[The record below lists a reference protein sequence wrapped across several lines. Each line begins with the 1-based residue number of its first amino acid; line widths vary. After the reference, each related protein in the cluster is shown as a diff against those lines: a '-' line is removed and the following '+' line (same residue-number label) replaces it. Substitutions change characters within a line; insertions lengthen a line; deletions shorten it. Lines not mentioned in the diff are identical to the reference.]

1 MDTLSDYTIRGAL
14 KFDNAA
20 AEFGINFYAQ
30 WPDTAQKY
38 MLMRESDGLARLY
51 YCSSAGS
58 CEQLGSALDTVDSLN
73 DNDALIETDSVY
85 EYEIVVSPT
94 ASEEQ
99 IKVYVWKSGKTKPA
113 GAGIFGS
120 NVNVLGGGL
129 VGFVTSTGTGT
140 RYWNDL
146 IVTAN
151 DPYDGAFMANETFA
165 SDSVVDIKPYVPASW
180 HPDYEHVLLA
190 TGTDTTGFVYDPTE
204 QALVYRHKEGVE
216 YPVTCRLAPNTN
228 LEWESYVD
236 SGMVIKPADTVYNSV
251 SVGVVVYGQND
262 DDRYLL
268 NFTPSGVYLDG
279 GGINNEYV
287 DSMAFDPGDTLFYRV
302 QVQTFDVDTA
312 SDSIVTITAEAW
324 IGNNGSKQLLVDARE
339 DSDDTR
345 VVNGYPG
352 ISLDY
357 SGIAAGNILDASPI
371 RIQKA
376 WVRKMPASKEDL

>member
-1 MDTLSDYTIRGAL
+1 MDALSDYTIRGSL

-120 NVNVLGGGL
+120 NANVLGGGL

-140 RYWNDL
+140 RSWNDL

-216 YPVTCRLAPNTN
+216 YPVTCRLAPSTN
-228 LEWESYVD
+228 LEWRDYAD
-236 SGMVIKPADTVYNSV
+236 SGAIIIPNDTNYNSAKF
-251 SVGVVVYGQND
+251 GVVVYHQTD
-262 DDRYLL
+262 EDCYKVT
-268 NFTPSGVYLDG
+268 FTNGTAVLSG
-279 GGINNEYV
+279 GGLADTTLGFSYGV
-287 DSMAFDPGDTLFYRV
+287 GDTINYKV
-302 QVQTFDVDTA
+302 TAQTKVDTA
-312 SDSIVTITAEAW
+312 GDDLKTRIEVRLGRNTDA
-324 IGNNGSKQLLVDARE
+324 LVRYFA
-339 DSDDTR
+339 DDDEKTGWH
-345 VVNGYPG
+345 NEGYPG
-352 ISLDY
+352 VFINLQDITSP
-357 SGIAAGNILDASPI
+357 SSINEMKFIRAS
-371 RIQKA
+371 
-376 WVRKMPASKEDL
+376 VRKEKL